1 MCIAVRFFREA
12 RRAMAAV
19 PRLQL
24 LVDLLDV
31 LLDVAALAE
40 RFVAPGFRAAE
51 GLDLG
56 VGAHVVNEFRP
67 VGHNFVAGISKFAL
81 EQSL

>member
-40 RFVAPGFRAAE
+40 RLVAAWHRASE
-51 GLDLG
+51 GLVLG
-56 VGAHVVNEFRP
+56 MGAHVVDKFGP
-67 VGHNFVAGISKFAL
+67 VWHDFVAAASELAL
-81 EQSL
+81 E